1 MLFVFGFLCY
11 IALMVSLVRHDTL
24 MHYSAAKEADSHRR
38 IPFFPVTFPGMLRV
52 FRECGVDG
60 HRLWMD
66 ILIQYVNL

>member
-1 MLFVFGFLCY
+1 M
-11 IALMVSLVRHDTL
+11 IAQLVMNKTRVNYL
-24 MHYSAAKEADSHRR
+24 SQR
-38 IPFFPVTFPGMLRV
+38 ITFDLVTFPGMLRV